1 MEKREKKKTNGNANR
16 EKGHNAERYYAAE
29 FRRMGHARCATSRYA
44 SRMHDD
50 AGIDLVGVPFNVQ
63 VKAGRQARLRPAQV
77 LAEMK
82 ERVARAFPEGSP
94 ERVWPSI
101 LVHRGE
107 PGRGKRRREEDDIVH
122 LTFADFKKV
131 IGEKTETQTA

>member
-1 MEKREKKKTNGNANR
+1 MEKKEKKRTNGNANR

-29 FRRMGHARCATSRYA
+29 FRKMGHPRCATSRYA

-50 AGIDLVGVPFNVQ
+50 AGIDLVGIPFNAQ
-63 VKAGRQARLRPAQV
+63 VKAGRQAKMKPPQV

-82 ERVARAFPEGSP
+82 KRIEKAFPEGAP
-94 ERVWPSI
+94 ERTWPSI

-107 PGRGKRRREEDDIVH
+107 VGRGRRRREEDDIVH
-122 LTFADFKKV
+122 LTFGDFKKV
-131 IGEKTETQTA
+131 IAEKTETTT